1 MKQSQLLAPTLREAP
16 AEAEISSHKL
26 LLRSGMIRQTASGVY
41 SFLPLGRRVL
51 LKIERII
58 REEMD
63 RIGAQETLL
72 PSLQPLELWD
82 ESGRS
87 DDYGPELM
95 RLQDRHERPFA
106 LGPTHEEVITSLV
119 RDNVQS
125 YRQLPVTLYQIST
138 KYRDERRPRFG
149 VLRGREFIMKDAY
162 SFSSTYEDLDTTY
175 TAMSEAY
182 SRIFTRLGLRFKQVE
197 ADAGTIGGSG
207 ETHEYMA
214 LADIGEDTIVF
225 CTHCDYAANLEKAR
239 YGIGPNQD
247 NSKALDAAQEQHR
260 TTAKVKV
267 HTPGVKT
274 ISELTLFLKMAA
286 QDVIKTL
293 LYVAD
298 GRPIA
303 VLIRGDHE
311 VNEIKLQKV
320 LGAHTLELMPEEM
333 SRELN
338 LPVGYLGP
346 YDLSMTVIAD
356 HAVAKM
362 TTSVTGAGEQ
372 DYHYVQSVPG
382 LDFTWDEVH
391 DVRNAASGDTCPSC
405 GTALSFERGIEV
417 GHIFKLGTKYS
428 DAMGASVLDQQG
440 QPQVPIMG
448 CYGIGVSRLVGA
460 VAEQYAEDGMM
471 HWPASIAPYHVHII
485 PVSSKDSVQME
496 LANEMEKALSQLGLE
511 ILVDDRDERPGVK
524 FKDADLFGIP
534 LRIIVGREAADGRV
548 ECKLYT
554 EAKPEGSLA
563 SSCSLAEIIDLAKL
577 HLIPYLR

>member
-16 AEAEISSHKL
+16 AEAEIRSHKL

-63 RIGAQETLL
+63 GIGAQETLL

-87 DDYGPELM
+87 ADYGPELM
-95 RLQDRHERPFA
+95 RLNDRHERPFA

-149 VLRGREFIMKDAY
+149 VLRGREFTMKDAY
-162 SFSSTYEDLDTTY
+162 SFSSNYEDLDTTY
-175 TAMSEAY
+175 AAMAQAY

-214 LADIGEDTIVF
+214 LADIGEDTIVS
-225 CTHCDYAANLEKAR
+225 CTHCEYAANLEKAR
-239 YGIGPNQD
+239 YGITPIHDGNQV
-247 NSKALDAAQEQHR
+247 LDEKQHR

-267 HTPGVKT
+267 HTPGMKT
-274 ISELTLFLKMAA
+274 IGEITQFLQTTP

-298 GRPIA
+298 GRPVA
-303 VLIRGDHE
+303 VLIHGDHE

-320 LGAHTLELMPEEM
+320 LGAQPLELMPEEM
-333 SRELN
+333 SRELS

-346 YDLSMTVIAD
+346 YDLSMKVIAD
-356 HAVAKM
+356 HTVTKM
-362 TTSVTGAGEQ
+362 RTSVTGAGEK

-391 DVRNAASGDTCPSC
+391 DVRNAADGDTCPSC
-405 GTALSFERGIEV
+405 GAALSFERGIEV

-428 DAMGASVLDQQG
+428 DAMGASVLDREG
-440 QPQVPIMG
+440 KPQVPVMG

-460 VAEQYAEDGMM
+460 VAEQYAEDGIM
-471 HWPASIAPYHVHII
+471 HWPAAIAPYHVHII
-485 PVSSKDSVQME
+485 PVSSKDSAQME
-496 LANEMEKALSQLGLE
+496 LADEMENALSQLGLE
-511 ILVDDRDERPGVK
+511 ILVDDRNERPGVK

-534 LRIIVGREAADGRV
+534 LRIIIGRDAANGRA

-554 EAKPEGSLA
+554 DTYPEGSLE
-563 SSCSLAEIIDLAKL
+563 SSLSQAEIIDLAKQHIISNL
-577 HLIPYLR
+577 

>member
-149 VLRGREFIMKDAY
+149 VLRGREFTMKDAY

-175 TAMSEAY
+175 TAMGEAY

-225 CTHCDYAANLEKAR
+225 CSHCDYAANLEKAG
-239 YGIGPNQD
+239 YGMAPSRDI
-247 NSKALDAAQEQHR
+247 SMALDTAQEQHR

-267 HTPGVKT
+267 HTPGMKT
-274 ISELTLFLKMAA
+274 IREITQFLKIEA
-286 QDVIKTL
+286 QDVVKTL

-382 LDFTWDEVH
+382 LDITWDEVH
-391 DVRNAASGDTCPSC
+391 DVRNAAEGDTCPSC

-460 VAEQYAEDGMM
+460 AAEQYAEDGMM

-554 EAKPEGSLA
+554 EAKPEGILA
-563 SSCSLAEIIDLAKL
+563 SSCSLAEIMDLAKQ
-577 HLIPYLR
+577 HVIPYL

>member
-149 VLRGREFIMKDAY
+149 VLRGREFTMKDAY

-175 TAMSEAY
+175 TAMGEAY

-225 CTHCDYAANLEKAR
+225 CTHCDYAANLEKAG
-239 YGIGPNQD
+239 YGMTPSRDI
-247 NSKALDAAQEQHR
+247 SMALDAAQEQHR

-267 HTPGVKT
+267 HTPGMKT
-274 ISELTLFLKMAA
+274 IREITQFLKMEA
-286 QDVIKTL
+286 QDVVKTL

-320 LGAHTLELMPEEM
+320 MGAQTLELMPEEM

-356 HAVAKM
+356 HAVTKM

-372 DYHYVQSVPG
+372 DYHYVQSIPG

-391 DVRNAASGDTCPSC
+391 DVRNAAEGDTCPSC
-405 GTALSFERGIEV
+405 GAALSFERGIEV

-440 QPQVPIMG
+440 QPQVMIMG

-460 VAEQYAEDGMM
+460 VAEQYAEDGMI
-471 HWPASIAPYHVHII
+471 HWPCAIAPYHVHII

-496 LANEMEKALSQLGLE
+496 LAEEMETALSKLGLE
-511 ILVDDRDERPGVK
+511 ILVDDRNERPGVK

-534 LRIIVGREAADGRV
+534 LRIIVGRESADGRV

-554 EAKPEGSLA
+554 ETKPEGILA
-563 SSCSLAEIIDLAKL
+563 SSCSLAEIMDLAKQ
-577 HLIPYLR
+577 HVIPYL